1 MEKIEFL
8 QNVIGNLQ
16 KEEEKEKQ
24 KQEEIEAKERQRQE
38 REKADREW
46 RRPYTELKENF
57 YTSLCELGIQICK
70 KEQSQITLDELKVLP
85 EIAKIILDTHAG
97 DICLRW

>member
-24 KQEEIEAKERQRQE
+24 KQEEIEAKERQ
-38 REKADREW
+38 ADREW
-46 RRPYTELKENF
+46 RQPYTELKESF
-57 YTSLCELGIQICK
+57 YKSLCEFGTQICK
-70 KEQSQITLDELKVLP
+70 KEQSQVTPDELKVLP

-97 DICLRW
+97 DICFRW